1 MNILKKNKTLKMAYN
16 AGFLAYIIG
25 AIIMLITYM
34 TNGLF
39 DLPSEM
45 LIEQLVRLLIRPIL
59 ILIAVLLVKSRNPI
73 MFILANAF
81 IIYEFVGQITV
92 FINNIFNLGMFSL
105 PHLLTVVGGT
115 VLFCSAVWG
124 IILLIKSFI
133 KKM

>member
-1 MNILKKNKTLKMAYN
+1 MNVLKSNKTLKMAYS

-25 AIIMLITYM
+25 TIIMLINNM

-39 DLPSEM
+39 DLPSDI
-45 LIEQLVRLLIRPIL
+45 LIEQIVRLLIRPIL
-59 ILIAVLLVKSRNPI
+59 ISIAVLLVKSRNPI
-73 MFILANAF
+73 IFILANAF

-92 FINNIFNLGMFSL
+92 FINNIFNLGEFSVS
-105 PHLLTVVGGT
+105 HLLTVVGGT